1 MEFPSAYLFILAV
14 NYFTEHNMLIP
25 FLIHF
30 NAQSHL
36 AAERRSKTWHQIEVN
51 INRCLLISLSHSL
64 DEVTGECRQA
74 EYGGEC
80 SNASSHMKMQHD
92 VSEEHF
98 NSIFMIGYLTSS
110 CNIIIRW
117 SEEEV

>member
-1 MEFPSAYLFILAV
+1 M
-14 NYFTEHNMLIP
+14 
-25 FLIHF
+25 
-30 NAQSHL
+30 
-36 AAERRSKTWHQIEVN
+36 
-51 INRCLLISLSHSL
+51 SHSL

-98 NSIFMIGYLTSS
+98 NSVFMIGY
-110 CNIIIRW
+110 
-117 SEEEV
+117 